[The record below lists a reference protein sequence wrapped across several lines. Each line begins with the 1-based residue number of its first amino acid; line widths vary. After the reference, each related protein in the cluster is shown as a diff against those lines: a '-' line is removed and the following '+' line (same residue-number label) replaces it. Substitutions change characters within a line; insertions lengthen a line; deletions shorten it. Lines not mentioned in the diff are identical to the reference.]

1 MPTFNAWPVSQV
13 TIAAIQERL
22 ADDTYGLNATYNGI
36 ASFYGVPADLAIDW
50 TGSDNSTGKSRNFA
64 LANVS
69 ADQWQETGAFD
80 FPLVTLFTDGA
91 ENQNQQKFHLFS
103 GPVEVGMNVFLSWKQ
118 ARLKLAVFEPMAW
131 CIEDAVTQVFNRA
144 RNSFPGDQ
152 DWGVQVVY
160 NGNIS
165 WKKSRI
171 EIANEFWGQL
181 IAYKFLFEVNQRGD
195 V

>member
-1 MPTFNAWPVSQV
+1 MPTYNPYPVSQAV
-13 TIAAIQERL
+13 ISAIKDRL
-22 ADDTYGLNATYNGI
+22 SDDTYGLNATYNGL
-36 ASFYGVPADLAIDW
+36 ASFYGVEADLAIDW
-50 TGSDNSTGKSRNFA
+50 VGDDNSTGKSRNFA

-69 ADQWQETGAFD
+69 ADQWESTGAFE
-80 FPLVTLFTDGA
+80 FPLVTLFTSDG
-91 ENQNQQKFHLFS
+91 ENVNHEKFHLFS
-103 GPVEVGMNVFLSWKQ
+103 GPVGIGMNVFLSWKE
-118 ARLKLAVFEPMAW
+118 ARLKLAVFEPTLW
-131 CIEDAVTQVFNRA
+131 CMEDAVTQVFNRA

-171 EIANEFWGQL
+171 ETAHEFWGQL
-181 IAYKFLFEVNQRGD
+181 LAFNFIFEVNQRGD